1 MIETTADECSWCGQP
16 LIEIAVNRAWIVY
29 LCDTSGCWLYR
40 EKQGSRLRVFDPP
53 PLPDPMPRKRP
64 SEYPGFRAAL
74 ARQGEN
80 YREARRLG
88 ATPAEAQAARTN
100 KGFQRFL
107 DEKVN
112 HG

>member
-1 MIETTADECSWCGQP
+1 MIE
-16 LIEIAVNRAWIVY
+16 IVVNRAWIR
-29 LCDTSGCWLYR
+29 LQCDVSGCWLFG
-40 EKQGSRLRVFDPP
+40 EKQGSRLRVFEPS

-74 ARQGEN
+74 ARQGEH

-107 DEKVN
+107 DEQI
-112 HG
+112 